1 MARILSIDPISPQLA
16 PLKEAVKSLWRGK
29 LVAFPTETFY
39 GLGANALDPDAV
51 ARIFRVK
58 ERSED
63 KPLPVFVT
71 SIAMAESLARRIPAA
86 ARSLM
91 ERFWPGPLTLVLAS
105 APHLPPAL
113 TARTRTVGLR
123 IPSHPVALG
132 LVRAAEL
139 PITASSAN
147 LSGAAPPTEAEMV
160 TRTLGRRIDL
170 VLDGGST
177 PGGPPSTILDCT
189 VEPFRLLRPGAL
201 TVPEEFL
208 R

>member
-1 MARILSIDPISPQLA
+1 MARILSIDPVSPQLA
-16 PLKEAVKSLWRGK
+16 PLKEAVKSIWGGK

-51 ARIFRVK
+51 ARIFHVK
-58 ERSED
+58 DRSED
-63 KPLPVFVT
+63 KPLPVLVT
-71 SIAMAESLARRIPAA
+71 SIAMAESLARRIPGA

-91 ERFWPGPLTLVLAS
+91 ERFWPGPLTLVFAS
-105 APHLPPAL
+105 SPHLPPAL
-113 TARTRTVGLR
+113 TAGTRTVGLR
-123 IPSHPVALG
+123 IPSHPVALA

-177 PGGPPSTILDCT
+177 TGGPPSTILDCT

-208 R
+208 H